1 MFYQMV
7 IDKITWPAQDSDDE
21 EFDVESMCRITGFL
35 RIFIETGIG
44 TFFFLFFLNKAIAH
58 IANA

>member
-7 IDKITWPAQDSDDE
+7 IDKITWAAQDSDEDE

-44 TFFFLFFLNKAIAH
+44 TFFFFLNKAIAH

>member
-7 IDKITWPAQDSDDE
+7 IDKITWPAQDSDEDE

-44 TFFFLFFLNKAIAH
+44 TFFFFFIF
-58 IANA
+58 